1 MLEMISGPG
10 TRIIHGWVLGHGPE
24 AELQRKDM
32 TDEELTSLGWQL
44 F

>member
-1 MLEMISGPG
+1 MLETISGPG
-10 TRIIHGWVLGHGPE
+10 ASTVHGWVLGHGPK
-24 AELQRKDM
+24 AELQRKDI